1 MDRSNWIDDWKEAR
15 IDKWIETTINEWIE
29 A

>member
-1 MDRSNWIDDWKEAR
+1 MDRSNWIDEWKEAR